1 MFSRLPF
8 MRRLVLEILEEELN
22 ELEKDMPLQKIKSFE
37 VLHMLRFDREE
48 FAHGFQRLF

>member
-1 MFSRLPF
+1 